1 MFDGVGL
8 LRKRELWKTKQISN
22 ILSPSSFV
30 YRFDYVHLQV
40 WVRLLRLK
48 AAVVTLY
55 VKYLSNKHI
64 SYGSNHNVYM
74 YQRLPF
80 LPIKEK

>member
-1 MFDGVGL
+1 MEWVYEENENCG
-8 LRKRELWKTKQISN
+8 KQNKYQIFYRLPP
-22 ILSPSSFV
+22 LSTDSIT
-30 YRFDYVHLQV
+30 VHLQV

-74 YQRLPF
+74 YQRLPS